1 MEYLRTCEHG
11 YISPTDVLKI
21 YSALEDTEALAN
33 DLAKLLGYLLK
44 EYDHA
49 SRSSTD

>member
-1 MEYLRTCEHG
+1 MEYLRTCGHG
-11 YISPTDVLKI
+11 FISPTDVLRI

-33 DLAKLLGYLLK
+33 DLATISAYLLK